1 MNFTHV
7 RSSCR
12 LGQSNYL
19 HRIPRIPPYQTTPF
33 TIDPSARSTQT
44 FAQRYGVTPPHSP
57 IDDPYGGNDYNGIE
71 KDVSAGKT
79 TVIKDTTL
87 TDGGDQ
93 LNSKRFLHS
102 STPFDA
108 ELIVVSQKVPVTFI
122 YLLCFFFQSNHDKN
136 THLWATTCFSS
147 SYLRLVYVNVAC
159 NYLLCH
165 NWVM

>member
-1 MNFTHV
+1 MNFTLWYA
-7 RSSCR
+7 SCR

-57 IDDPYGGNDYNGIE
+57 IDDPYGNNDYNGIE
-71 KDVSAGKT
+71 KDVGASKT

-87 TDGGDQ
+87 ADGDQ

-102 STPFDA
+102 SSPFDA
-108 ELIVVSQKVPVTFI
+108 ELIAVSQSASDI
-122 YLLCFFFQSNHDKN
+122 YLSSVLFQSNHDKH
-136 THLWATTCFSS
+136 THL
-147 SYLRLVYVNVAC
+147 
-159 NYLLCH
+159 
-165 NWVM
+165 

>member
-1 MNFTHV
+1 MHA
-7 RSSCR
+7 SCR

-57 IDDPYGGNDYNGIE
+57 IDDPYGTNDYNGIE
-71 KDVSAGKT
+71 KDAST

-87 TDGGDQ
+87 ADGGEQ

-102 STPFDA
+102 SSPFDA
-108 ELIVVSQKVPVTFI
+108 ELIVVSGIAI
-122 YLLCFFFQSNHDKN
+122 YLSSVLSYFNQTMTKTLVCAYFMRV
-136 THLWATTCFSS
+136 TTCFSS
-147 SYLRLVYVNVAC
+147 S
-159 NYLLCH
+159 
-165 NWVM
+165 